1 MAIGQALL
9 LHGVDL
15 PDLMGRRPPAAVLR
29 GRPHGR
35 AIDAGPTEP
44 ALQGPLRG
52 QRAVGP
58 LLLEWEADED
68 GAPGGMVTLQPAGG
82 ADQTGVAPR
91 LGSAAAWVIRRQRVG
106 SPVADATPELANR
119 HEGDVKFL
127 GDGSERVSLLAAL
140 DDRLTN
146 RDGDGLGHGNPPVLQ
161 EPGG

>member
-1 MAIGQALL
+1 
-9 LHGVDL
+9 
-15 PDLMGRRPPAAVLR
+15 MGRHPPAVVLR

-52 QRAVGP
+52 PRAVGP
-58 LLLEWEADED
+58 LLLELQADED
-68 GAPGGMVTLQPAGG
+68 GAPGRMVALQPAGG

-91 LGSAAAWVIRRQRVG
+91 LGSAAAGVIRRQCVG
-106 SPVADATPELANR
+106 SLVADATPELANR
-119 HEGDVKFL
+119 HDGDVKFL

-140 DDRLTN
+140 DDRLAN
-146 RDGDGLGHGNPPVLQ
+146 RDGDGLGHGSPPVLR